1 MRSSGCSGHTKQGV
15 VGPVPRE
22 DAVKMLRVA
31 VVVVI
36 VVAVAVA
43 LAVAV
48 AVVAGR
54 PMALCGVS
62 MLGALTWY

>member
-31 VVVVI
+31 VVVV
-36 VVAVAVA
+36 V
-43 LAVAV
+43 VAV
-48 AVVAGR
+48 AVVAECQC
-54 PMALCGVS
+54 LV
-62 MLGALTWY
+62 L

>member
-36 VVAVAVA
+36 VVAVAV
-43 LAVAV
+43 VAV
-48 AVVAGR
+48 PWLYAECQCLV
-54 PMALCGVS
+54 L
-62 MLGALTWY
+62 